1 MNIAAPSIENAGP
14 FTRACGWHKLLPNKI
29 VEMAKKIK
37 KLGQDGPRR
46 IIHSL
51 KVGQALTLVSLF
63 YYIQPLYDRIGE
75 NSIWAVITVILVF
88 EFSVGATLGKGLNRM
103 LATLSAG
110 ALGVG
115 VHHLATLSGEKGEP
129 IVLGFFVAMIAAT
142 VTFVR
147 FFPTMKARYD
157 YGLLIFILTFSLVS
171 VSGYRE
177 DKVLH
182 MTHQRVTT
190 IIMDSFIAIITCIC
204 IRPVWIGEEL
214 QNLIANNIEKLENF
228 LYEELL
234 KDGLGQDLE
243 FSSNGNSV
251 SVSSVPLKL
260 RVFTI
265 VMFHNLYPL
274 SSTRIL
280 KFKGIHPT
288 TDESPCTKPSP
299 INMRTFNAS
308 IGHSRKRVKLE
319 TSTSHGGFS
328 TFSLDEKLDNIVT
341 SANLARW
348 ELWNYCFGLFHP
360 WKQYVKIGTLTRQC
374 AYKIEA
380 LNNYLNSEIQ
390 TLNEFGRKIQ
400 EPSTK
405 ICSESGKALR
415 ELASAVKKM
424 NQPTSVNAHI
434 ENTKT
439 AIENLKFMLD
449 TYHLEDANLQE
460 IIPQTDLTHH

>member
-29 VEMAKKIK
+29 VKMAKKIK
-37 KLGQDGPRR
+37 KLGQDDPRR

-51 KVGQALTLVSLF
+51 KVGLALTLVSTF

-75 NSIWAVITVILVF
+75 NSIRVVITVILVF

-103 LATLSAG
+103 LATLSAS

-115 VHHLATLSGEKGEP
+115 VHHLATLFGEKGEP

-171 VSGYRE
+171 VSGYRVDE
-177 DKVLH
+177 VLH
-182 MTHQRVTT
+182 MAHQRVTT
-190 IIMDSFIAIITCIC
+190 IIMGSFIAFVTCIC

-214 QNLIANNIEKLENF
+214 QNLIANNIEKLGNF
-228 LYEELL
+228 LQ
-234 KDGLGQDLE
+234 GFGSE
-243 FSSNGNSV
+243 FFKISED
-251 SVSSVPLKL
+251 
-260 RVFTI
+260 RQ
-265 VMFHNLYPL
+265 PL
-274 SSTRIL
+274 SDMAFIQGYKSLLTS
-280 KFKGIHPT
+280 KNN
-288 TDESPCTKPSP
+288 E
-299 INMRTFNAS
+299 
-308 IGHSRKRVKLE
+308 E
-319 TSTSHGGFS
+319 TM
-328 TFSLDEKLDNIVT
+328 
-341 SANLARW
+341 ANLARW
-348 ELWNYCFGLFHP
+348 EIWHYRFGLFHP
-360 WKQYVKIGTLTRQC
+360 WKQYVIIGILTRQC

-380 LNNYLNSEIQ
+380 LDNYLKSEIQ

-405 ICSESGKALR
+405 ICSESGEALR
-415 ELASAVKKM
+415 ELASAVRKM
-424 NQPTSVNAHI
+424 KQPTSVNAHI
-434 ENTKT
+434 ENSKT

-449 TYHLEDANLQE
+449 TYDLEDANLQK
-460 IIPQTDLTHH
+460 IIPSAEVTLTLIDVVPCIVKIADAVQELASLAHFKTPATSVSP